1 MPKSEYKIYSN
12 FIICKCNKEEEKVM
26 LSSQEGCTLEVLMKY
41 ENQILTTSFITEE
54 AAKIYKE
61 LTGRAVRKL
70 REKGYSEIA

>member
-41 ENQILTTSFITEE
+41 ENQILTTRFITN
-54 AAKIYKE
+54 
-61 LTGRAVRKL
+61 G
-70 REKGYSEIA
+70 